1 MAFRET
7 LQEMVGTVGGGIGAV
22 IMGYDGIPIDEY
34 ITDDSGFDVQL
45 LSVEYSNVVKEIRR
59 AVEVLK
65 TGMMEEIA
73 ITTDM
78 SRVLIRVINDD
89 YFLLLLLEHSGNFG
103 KGRFYLKK
111 YTPLLREYL
120 Q

>member
-7 LQEMVGTVGGGIGAV
+7 LQEMVETVGGGVGAV

-34 ITDDSGFDVQL
+34 IVDEAGFDVQL

-65 TGMMEEIA
+65 TGMMEEVAIA
-73 ITTDM
+73 TDL

-89 YFLLLLLEHSGNFG
+89 YFLLLLLLQDGNFG
-103 KGRFYLKK
+103 KGRYYLKK
-111 YTPLLREYL
+111 YAPRLRELL

>member
-7 LQEMVGTVGGGIGAV
+7 LQEMVETVGGGIGAV

-34 ITDDSGFDVQL
+34 VVVGTPFDVQL

-65 TGMMEEIA
+65 TGFMEEVA
-73 ITTDM
+73 ITTDL

-89 YFLLLLLEHSGNFG
+89 YFLLLLLAHDGNFG

-111 YTPLLREYL
+111 YAPLLRGYL

>member
-1 MAFRET
+1 MFDET
-7 LQEMVGTVGGGIGAV
+7 LKSVVEATSGGVGAV

-34 ITDDSGFDVQL
+34 IIEDAGFDVQL

-65 TGMMEEIA
+65 TGMMEEVA
-73 ITTDM
+73 ITTDL
-78 SRVLIRVINDD
+78 SRVLIRVINED
-89 YFLLLLLEHSGNFG
+89 YFLLLLLAHGGNFG

-111 YTPLLREYL
+111 YAPLLREYL

>member
-1 MAFRET
+1 MSFRET
-7 LQEMVGTVGGGIGAV
+7 LGQMVETVGGGIGAV

-34 ITDDSGFDVQL
+34 ISEEASFDVQL
-45 LSVEYSNVVKEIRR
+45 LCVEYSNLIKEIRK

-65 TGMMEEIA
+65 TGFMEEVCIN
-73 ITTDM
+73 TDV
-78 SRVLIRVINDD
+78 SRVLMRVINDD
-89 YFLLLLLEHSGNFG
+89 YFLVLVLKHDGNFG

-111 YTPLLREYL
+111 YAPRLHDDL